1 MIFFNFFRKIYAL
14 GGYFFLL
21 HLIDWSSSWHP
32 ESKIIMDIPTAVAFF
47 YEKKEHTRKKV
58 SRMSQQLVDAWN
70 EMYAGTKN
78 VS

>member
-1 MIFFNFFRKIYAL
+1 LFFFNFFRKIYAL

-58 SRMSQQLVDAWN
+58 LRMSQQLVDAWN

>member
-1 MIFFNFFRKIYAL
+1 
-14 GGYFFLL
+14 
-21 HLIDWSSSWHP
+21 
-32 ESKIIMDIPTAVAFF
+32 MDIPTAVAFF

-58 SRMSQQLVDAWN
+58 FRMSQQLVDAWN